1 MSRRLLYSGLSVG
14 MALLLLAC
22 DKTIHEYPHTT
33 PIDTDET
40 MVSIEVNVDRTPPS
54 YYKHLTYDSYGQY
67 EERLL
72 EPELAEPYT
81 PSERLQLRLI
91 VELYRHSSAVERVAS
106 ESLVERREVLVDRLK
121 EAPQD
126 TLQFWVEPGMYRV
139 LSWADYV
146 PIQNPS
152 DWHFTTETLNAIRVK
167 TDHMPKDNHH
177 TSSGAGSCTFVVE
190 ASAEG
195 AVSPRLLDQTRA
207 DDLLNPVIPVSLQR
221 ASGRFKLW
229 ANDLQDFLRSGHRV
243 EDLSVQVIYKQYVSA
258 GYNVDTGTPNYFVST
273 NTIETT
279 PTTSMAIS
287 ETGELLLAYDY
298 VLTSSDKEDQVLI
311 DLVLYEGDHEL
322 NHYQN
327 ITIPLQRNQETVV
340 QGPFLTK
347 KIGSGDI
354 GIDDNFEGE
363 IVVVVP

>member
-1 MSRRLLYSGLSVG
+1 M
-14 MALLLLAC
+14 
-22 DKTIHEYPHTT
+22 
-33 PIDTDET
+33 
-40 MVSIEVNVDRTPPS
+40 
-54 YYKHLTYDSYGQY
+54 
-67 EERLL
+67 
-72 EPELAEPYT
+72 
-81 PSERLQLRLI
+81 
-91 VELYRHSSAVERVAS
+91 
-106 ESLVERREVLVDRLK
+106 
-121 EAPQD
+121 
-126 TLQFWVEPGMYRV
+126 
-139 LSWADYV
+139 
-146 PIQNPS
+146 
-152 DWHFTTETLNAIRVK
+152 
-167 TDHMPKDNHH
+167 
-177 TSSGAGSCTFVVE
+177 
-190 ASAEG
+190 
-195 AVSPRLLDQTRA
+195 
-207 DDLLNPVIPVSLQR
+207 
-221 ASGRFKLW
+221 
-229 ANDLQDFLRSGHRV
+229 